1 MNSNVPTHLAE
12 NIKQLREARGLT
24 QERAARVSGVP
35 RPTWATLESG
45 SANPTLAVLI
55 KVAGALQVS
64 IEELIGPPRS
74 TGKLFRAHEIRT
86 RTRGSVVSDRRGD
99 TTGYAIAS
107 IQERSALYVPPGV
120 KVYEGMIVGENARS
134 EDMDVNICRE
144 KKQTNIRT
152 QSSDDTI
159 RLTPAR
165 LFSLEQALETI
176 ADDECVE
183 VTPATVRMRKT
194 VLDAGDR
201 ARIVKRLK
209 APPRDA

>member
-24 QERAARVSGVP
+24 QERAAGVSGVP

-86 RTRGSVVSDRRGD
+86 RTRGGVIVRSLVPERIPGLEIDRMELPPGAQMKGIPHTHGTREYLTCERGRVELRASGELWELSRGDVVAFRGDQRHSYRNPARDVAIAYSVV
-99 TTGYAIAS
+99 
-107 IQERSALYVPPGV
+107 AL
-120 KVYEGMIVGENARS
+120 A
-134 EDMDVNICRE
+134 
-144 KKQTNIRT
+144 
-152 QSSDDTI
+152 
-159 RLTPAR
+159 PAN
-165 LFSLEQALETI
+165 
-176 ADDECVE
+176 V
-183 VTPATVRMRKT
+183 
-194 VLDAGDR
+194 
-201 ARIVKRLK
+201 
-209 APPRDA
+209 